1 MKKLLFLS
9 APVLMLAGASSASA
23 ALQLQYTFDEPSGDA
38 LDTGAPPPANGALL
52 GGATRSPNT
61 PTGTGSAV
69 DFVDN
74 PYAHV
79 LNGDA
84 AKLDGLNEITVSTW
98 LNLREYTSGNHRL
111 AAKQAGGAFG
121 GFSWN
126 MNATTNDGAVSA
138 DNFRLGMFIGN
149 NVSSGAGDFGA
160 AFSSADA
167 GADNEWVFL
176 AVTYDNSQASG
187 NTHFY
192 IGGLDTPVT
201 ELGTAQTLPQ
211 ITIDGGDARFGVGF
225 TDAAP
230 TANVSANGLQDDV
243 RVYDEALGLAGLEAV
258 RLANVP
264 EPTSMAALALAGAGL
279 LARRRRA

>member
-1 MKKLLFLS
+1 MRGFVRLMIGGILFI
-9 APVLMLAGASSASA
+9 APVASA
-23 ALQLQYTFDEPSGDA
+23 QVPVLQYTFDEPTGQA
-38 LDTGAPPPANGALL
+38 IDTGAPPAANGDLL
-52 GGATRSPNT
+52 GGAVRSANT
-61 PTGTGSAV
+61 PSGAGSAV
-69 DFVDN
+69 DLVDN

-79 LNGDA
+79 LAGDA
-84 AKLDGLNEITVSTW
+84 DELDGLSAITLTTW
-98 LNLREYTSGNHRL
+98 LNLRDYTSGNHRL
-111 AAKQAGGAFG
+111 VAKQSGGAFG

-126 MNATTNDGAVSA
+126 MNAAPNDGAVSA
-138 DNFRLGMFIGN
+138 DNFRLAMFVGN

-192 IGGLDTPVT
+192 MGDMTGSVT
-201 ELGTAQTLPQ
+201 ELGSAQTLPQ
-211 ITIDGGDARFGVGF
+211 ITIDGGTARFGVGF

-243 RVYDEALGLAGLEAV
+243 RVYASALDATQLEAI
-258 RLANVP
+258 RLSNVP
-264 EPTSMAALALAGAGL
+264 EPASLGVLAMGAAALLG
-279 LARRRRA
+279 RRRRA